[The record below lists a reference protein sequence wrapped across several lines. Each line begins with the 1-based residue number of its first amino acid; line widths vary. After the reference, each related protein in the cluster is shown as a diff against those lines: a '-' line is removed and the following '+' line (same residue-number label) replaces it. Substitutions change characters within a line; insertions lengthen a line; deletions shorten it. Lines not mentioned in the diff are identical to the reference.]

1 MSDLSGS
8 DFEQSIKHMSP
19 EKKKARVDSSLS
31 SEKEPSEKKD
41 LEFAEYLELD
51 ATKRDDL
58 S

>member
-1 MSDLSGS
+1 V
-8 DFEQSIKHMSP
+8 
-19 EKKKARVDSSLS
+19 RVDSSLS
-31 SEKEPSEKKD
+31 SEKEPSDKKD